1 MLFENCRRIAEVE
14 ICPNLLPQTGPT
26 GGGDSKV
33 DSETYPVAEE
43 ISTFWY
49 YGNGNRAATER
60 WAFAIS
66 AKKDWKPKVK
76 SDIAKIVKVNHEEK
90 RGYTKAFFMS
100 NQYISDKKRAD
111 TEDEL
116 RKLYNLD
123 VRILDRT
130 WLLNKALKSTKNI
143 EITIKCFGL
152 SDSFADEIQIG
163 ERDYKRKREYEQNEN
178 KLLNDN
184 MKNAEIVALSKRNLI
199 LARELEFSKQQIL
212 GLIERNNRIAKEYG
226 MTVDIAEAFYDAAWT
241 IYWWYS
247 DAELYYNYY
256 KEYEKVAITENN
268 VNFFINLTTLWMNL
282 YSLAS
287 ENKNILLKTHT
298 EQLKE
303 KYKYFVSDPS
313 KPNTVIEAKA
323 AYQMIRFFLGDK
335 PDDIV
340 DDMIQIVEDSQG
352 HLDLD
357 LYPLSQ
363 AIQRLP
369 IFEEAKHY
377 NELFERMVS
386 IMSQQKQE
394 SEAALMLAKRGHT
407 LKERKPYEALS
418 YFSRALMGLYNESSK
433 YHLITVFCFSSI
445 MCDFEEI
452 KMKRSEKSNITSMED
467 KEEIIFP
474 IEAEK
479 IKRDELPDGVDFKN
493 ISNAD
498 INTSSIINI
507 PLWNVCGWKGVLF
520 LASPVHQFP
529 PILSFAFTKDTCR
542 SIFEDWIND
551 FGYNDRQNKIGI
563 RIIKGIDKNHPY
575 WYRVII
581 GQLSFSH
588 KEKNAPQIIAM
599 PVRFHT
605 MEPNNDTNLKMFEQ
619 ELQVVKSFSICPS
632 YFYDISAQ
640 PQIFKD
646 LMIRKN
652 IESIIICNAYEVPET
667 DWLMEAGILPTDIP
681 IIPEGMEEAPILSII
696 DRKKRM

>member
-313 KPNTVIEAKA
+313 KPNTVIEAKE

-340 DDMIQIVEDSQG
+340 DCCG
-352 HLDLD
+352 
-357 LYPLSQ
+357 Q
-363 AIQRLP
+363 A
-369 IFEEAKHY
+369 
-377 NELFERMVS
+377 
-386 IMSQQKQE
+386 
-394 SEAALMLAKRGHT
+394 
-407 LKERKPYEALS
+407 
-418 YFSRALMGLYNESSK
+418 
-433 YHLITVFCFSSI
+433 
-445 MCDFEEI
+445 
-452 KMKRSEKSNITSMED
+452 
-467 KEEIIFP
+467 
-474 IEAEK
+474 
-479 IKRDELPDGVDFKN
+479 
-493 ISNAD
+493 
-498 INTSSIINI
+498 
-507 PLWNVCGWKGVLF
+507 F
-520 LASPVHQFP
+520 L
-529 PILSFAFTKDTCR
+529 
-542 SIFEDWIND
+542 
-551 FGYNDRQNKIGI
+551 
-563 RIIKGIDKNHPY
+563 
-575 WYRVII
+575 
-581 GQLSFSH
+581 
-588 KEKNAPQIIAM
+588 
-599 PVRFHT
+599 
-605 MEPNNDTNLKMFEQ
+605 
-619 ELQVVKSFSICPS
+619 
-632 YFYDISAQ
+632 
-640 PQIFKD
+640 
-646 LMIRKN
+646 
-652 IESIIICNAYEVPET
+652 
-667 DWLMEAGILPTDIP
+667 
-681 IIPEGMEEAPILSII
+681 
-696 DRKKRM
+696 